1 MSAPD
6 PRSGPA
12 PADLPDVTR
21 ARVRLLMAASATS
34 SFDRFVTGPL
44 LVTLAAA
51 FSADLHA
58 AAVVASAYS
67 LLYGAA
73 QPLWGLCSDR
83 FGRVR
88 TMRIALAVVTV
99 VGSAAVLAPTLATLT
114 VARAVG
120 GAAMAAIVPTCL
132 VYIGDVVPFER
143 RAATLTDLSSAAA
156 VGIATATA
164 AGGVLAATVSWR
176 VAFAV
181 PVVLA
186 AVLVHQLGR
195 LPEPDLPRADRG
207 GLLRVVR
214 HRAARTVLLLA
225 LVEGAVLLGLLTYL
239 PPALES
245 TGSSPSVAG
254 LVVSLYGVALLLSS
268 QVVKRL
274 APRTTPAT
282 LVGCGAGTLVL
293 AYLVLAADQGVVAV
307 AVAACMVGAG
317 WAALHPTMQ
326 TWATE
331 VVPGARAS
339 MVSMFAGALFLG
351 GGLATGA
358 SAPLAGDARWGL
370 LFGGSAVLAAAFG
383 LVATLSRRRFR
394 PGDTV
399 RTACLP

>member
-6 PRSGPA
+6 PPGVP
-12 PADLPDVTR
+12 R

-34 SFDRFVTGPL
+34 SFDRFVTGPV

-51 FSADLHA
+51 FSSDLRA
-58 AAVVASAYS
+58 AAVVASGYS

-83 FGRVR
+83 LGRVR

-99 VGSAAVLAPTLATLT
+99 VGCAAVLAPTLAWLT

-132 VYIGDVVPFER
+132 VYVGDVVPFER
-143 RAATLTDLSSAAA
+143 RSATLTDLSSAAA
-156 VGIATATA
+156 IGIAAATA
-164 AGGVLAATVSWR
+164 VGGVLAATVSWR

-181 PVVLA
+181 PVALA
-186 AVLVHQLGR
+186 AVLLHRLGR
-195 LPEPDLPRADRG
+195 LPEPDVPRADRG

-214 HRAARTVLLLA
+214 HRAARTVLMLA

-239 PPALES
+239 APALES

-254 LVVSLYGVALLLSS
+254 FVVALYGVALLLAS

-274 APRTTPAT
+274 APRTTPAR
-282 LVGCGAGTLVL
+282 LIGGGAGALVL
-293 AYLVLAADQGVVAV
+293 AYLVLAASQGVLGV
-307 AVAACMVGAG
+307 AVAAVLVGVG
-317 WAALHPTMQ
+317 WAAMHPTMQ

-331 VVPGARAS
+331 AVPGARAS
-339 MVSMFAGALFLG
+339 MVSLFAGALFLG
-351 GGLATGA
+351 SGLATGGL
-358 SAPLAGDARWGL
+358 APLAGDARWTL
-370 LFGGSAVLAAAFG
+370 LFGGAAVLAAGFG
-383 LVATLSRRRFR
+383 LVAALSRSRFS
-394 PGDTV
+394 PGGPV
-399 RTACLP
+399 RTAPLP